1 MQKSFSRII
10 IAFLLVFTSAISLGQ
25 NYKTELRIL
34 DLTEENLIAGLHF
47 TGIPKTQFSQMVD
60 KANSLKLY
68 SVKTEFYDDKN
79 VGFIS
84 LRSNSNV
91 TISDFQGFLKQL
103 EISLLNYN
111 GKTISV
117 QEIEANYK
125 PLNKTEVINKQRN

>member
-25 NYKTELRIL
+25 NHKTELRIL